1 MAHFAQLD
9 SNNIVIQVLKVA
21 DEKESKGHDYLA
33 NELGLGGTWVQTS
46 FNTRAGIHYGQD
58 GTPDGGVAFRKNYAG
73 KGMTYDPTR
82 DAFIPIKPFPSW
94 VLEEES
100 CVWFPPVTYPGD
112 GKFYDWNEETKTW
125 DLWPNQ
131 PEPFPTRG

>member
-1 MAHFAQLD
+1 MAHWAEVDTNNVVLRVIVG
-9 SNNIVIQVLKVA
+9 SNEEV
-21 DEKESKGHDYLA
+21 DEGYSTIFNA
-33 NELGLGGTWVQTS
+33 FGGTWIKTS
-46 FNTRAGIHYGQD
+46 YNTY
-58 GTPDGGVAFRKNYAG
+58 GGVHSSGEVPFRKNYAG